1 MMKAAALML
10 LVCSPC
16 IAQQGDYK
24 SAIFNADGTVTFQYK
39 NDNAKSVRVEAQ
51 FANGDMKK
59 DSKTGLWTVTLG
71 PVAPD
76 MYPYCFNVD
85 GVSVM
90 DPKCELYF
98 PNEGFKNSLLEIP
111 AKSGSLA
118 HDIKKVPHG
127 KVDYIHYYSTSLKGV
142 NNAIGELR
150 VKRIKNIFIRT

>member
-1 MMKAAALML
+1 MKAAALML

-39 NDNAKSVRVEAQ
+39 NDNAKNVRVEAQ

-98 PNEGFKNSLLEIP
+98 PNEGFKNSLKP
-111 AKSGSLA
+111 SF
-118 HDIKKVPHG
+118 G
-127 KVDYIHYYSTSLKGV
+127 K
-142 NNAIGELR
+142 
-150 VKRIKNIFIRT
+150 